1 MNRAVLLSS
10 AALLLAAAL
19 PAAAETVAIT
29 NARILTAGAAGEI
42 ASGTVVIR
50 DGRIASVG
58 AGGAPQGARVID
70 ARGGVVT
77 PGIFAVDTNIGI
89 TEVDAVEG
97 TNDGATK
104 SKTLSAAFDVQY
116 GIDPASFVI
125 PVARLGGITRAMV
138 APGYDYERGGGD
150 RELLFAGQ
158 AAVVH
163 LGQGADIL
171 VRPGVGM
178 VLNLGEDGAAR
189 AGGGRGAAIVSLKAA
204 LDDVRFYMRNKQGF
218 DRGDSRDLGLSRAD
232 LEALIPVVEGRMPL
246 IVGVNRASDIRMV
259 LKLAREENLKVI
271 LDGASEGWEVAGEIA
286 AAGVPVLLNPTADLP
301 SNFENRGA
309 TLQNAARLAAAGV
322 TIAFQGNG
330 GGSRAR
336 ETRYNAGIAVGHGL
350 SYDVALKAITAN
362 PAKIFN
368 MADRVGTLEAGK
380 DADVVVWDGD
390 PLEPM
395 NRPTA
400 IFVRGVEQP
409 MTSRQT
415 ELRDRYMASDG
426 RPQAYH

>member
-1 MNRAVLLSS
+1 MSRVLMLS
-10 AALLLAAAL
+10 AAAIALTAAL

-29 NARILTAGAAGEI
+29 NARILTVGAQGEI

-50 DGRIASVG
+50 DGKIASVG

-77 PGIFAVDTNIGI
+77 PGIFAVDTNIGV
-89 TEVDAVEG
+89 TEVDAVDG
-97 TNDGATK
+97 TNDTATK
-104 SKTLSAAFDVQY
+104 NRGLSAAFDVQY

-138 APGYDYERGGGD
+138 TPGYSYDRKDD

-158 AAVVH
+158 AAVVN

-171 VRPGVGM
+171 VRPDVGM
-178 VLNLGEDGAAR
+178 VLNLGEDGAER
-189 AGGGRGAAIVSLKAA
+189 AGGGRGAAIVALKAT

-246 IVGVNRASDIRMV
+246 IVGVNRASDIRQV
-259 LKLAREENLKVI
+259 LKLAREEHLKVI
-271 LDGASEGWEVAGEIA
+271 LDGASEGWMVAGEIA
-286 AAGVPVLLNPTADLP
+286 AAGVPVLLNPTVDLP

-309 TLQNAARLAAAGV
+309 TMQNATRMAAAGV
-322 TIAFQGNG
+322 LIAFQGNG
-330 GGSRAR
+330 GGHRAR

-350 SYDVALKAITAN
+350 PYDVAIKAITVN
-362 PAKIFN
+362 PARIFN
-368 MADRVGTLEAGK
+368 MADRVGSLEPGK

-390 PLEPM
+390 PLEPLI
-395 NRPTA
+395 RPTA
-400 IFVRGVEQP
+400 IFIGGVEQP

-415 ELRDRYMASDG
+415 ELRDRYMTSDG
-426 RPQAYH
+426 RPPAYH